1 MVRLYSILSASLLR
15 TGRPS
20 VTLLQAARR
29 RSALLSLSLCLP
41 RQPPPPPQLHYSE
54 SDAIGGPP
62 ASNSVLP
69 PCWSGAPFFPLLYA
83 DPTPCCAKELKRGGG
98 TGKEARKGGRRAMA
112 VGRRGP
118 AEAAVDRMGWECSGM
133 MRRKEQEGKGT
144 VSFRSRLGCGPCSV
158 RLRRFSPILLPP
170 PLASA

>member
-29 RSALLSLSLCLP
+29 RSGLLSLSLCLP
-41 RQPPPPPQLHYSE
+41 RQPPPPPQRHYSESE
-54 SDAIGGPP
+54 SDAIGVPP

-98 TGKEARKGGRRAMA
+98 TGKEARKG
-112 VGRRGP
+112 
-118 AEAAVDRMGWECSGM
+118 EAGAGDR
-133 MRRKEQEGKGT
+133 QEGHG
-144 VSFRSRLGCGPCSV
+144 RGGGR
-158 RLRRFSPILLPP
+158 
-170 PLASA
+170 